1 MENITALD
9 FGTGKL
15 YSPFPIPAYQVLAQA
30 KQYKAQRVLL
40 ALVSHMGR
48 NSRKVFPSYTRMQK
62 SAGLSRKSISQGL
75 STLIGFGFIKI
86 HHHRAGK
93 ENRSIY
99 YLQDSCWDTS
109 QMNRESKSHR
119 EAGFRCYACYTYLDR
134 GDFAFSGT
142 TRVHYGCGGLVL
154 PVAKREMPRKQI
166 PRRD

>member
-1 MENITALD
+1 MDKKSALD

-48 NSRKVFPSYTRMQK
+48 NNRKVFPSYTRIQK
-62 SAGLSRKSISQGL
+62 CTGLSRKSISEGL
-75 STLIGFGFIKI
+75 ITLLGFGFIKV
-86 HHHRAGK
+86 HRHRRGK

-109 QMNRESKSHR
+109 QMNKESKELR
-119 EAGFRCYACYTYLDR
+119 EAGFRCYACYVYLDR
-134 GDFAFSGT
+134 GDFALSGT
-142 TRVHYGCGGLVL
+142 TRVHWGCGGIVL
-154 PVAKREMPRKQI
+154 PVAKREMPRNQI
-166 PRRD
+166 PRRS